1 MDSRRI
7 LVLAPHP
14 DDEIVACGIAAWRAR
29 QAGARVFVLY
39 LTSGVP
45 APEALW
51 AWQQAGRGPRL
62 SRRRAEAAA
71 AAALIGAESV
81 GFLEYPSRRL
91 RHHLD
96 AAAAE
101 TGRRIIECDADALW
115 VPAFEG
121 AHQDH
126 DAANALAAQF
136 RDVLPVHEFAAY
148 NFAGGRTRSN
158 QFADPRAGDV
168 AIEFTAEEAAL
179 KRQTLVCY
187 ASERGNL
194 KHIETVRES
203 WRPLPCHDYSAP
215 PHSGRL
221 FRERF
226 HWVPFEHPRVDFE
239 PSAMVYAEIGQWAS
253 AAAAQRQPALGDP
266 PGHEAGQADREFAGA
281 LDEAERERGLRG

>member
-115 VPAFEG
+115 VPA
-121 AHQDH
+121 
-126 DAANALAAQF
+126 
-136 RDVLPVHEFAAY
+136 
-148 NFAGGRTRSN
+148 
-158 QFADPRAGDV
+158 
-168 AIEFTAEEAAL
+168 
-179 KRQTLVCY
+179 
-187 ASERGNL
+187 
-194 KHIETVRES
+194 
-203 WRPLPCHDYSAP
+203 
-215 PHSGRL
+215 
-221 FRERF
+221 
-226 HWVPFEHPRVDFE
+226 RV
-239 PSAMVYAEIGQWAS
+239 
-253 AAAAQRQPALGDP
+253 
-266 PGHEAGQADREFAGA
+266 
-281 LDEAERERGLRG
+281 